1 MNNEII
7 EQAKSL
13 GVIIQKSKEFNEF
26 KLCKEKMDS
35 DESLNNLR
43 KKFDSY
49 KDELN
54 KEISKELSDKDKIK
68 NLSDDLRNVYE
79 QINSTEVVCK
89 YESSKKDLDDLV
101 SKVNKII
108 SESAYGR
115 SEELS
120 LESCTGMCSTCNGCS

>member
-1 MNNEII
+1 MSSEII

-13 GVIIQKSKEFNEF
+13 GVMIQKSKEFDEF
-26 KLCKEKMDS
+26 KSCKEKMDS
-35 DESLNNLR
+35 DESLNDLR

-54 KEISKELSDKDKIK
+54 KEISKEESDKEKIKELSD
-68 NLSDDLRNVYE
+68 NLRSVYE
-79 QINSTEVVCK
+79 QINDTEVVCK
-89 YESSKKDLDDLV
+89 YESAKKSLDDLV

-115 SEELS
+115 SESLS
-120 LESCTGMCSTCNGCS
+120 FDSCTGICSTCS